1 MRKRQH
7 QRRRTTEKTTTTS
20 LLHSLTKRSF
30 CWMSN
35 AFILSSFHLKT
46 TTIFFHTYI
55 FYICM
60 NVYIYM
66 YVFLSILYEKRERL
80 FFVVF
85 IIWFFSWWRDVECG
99 VFNRSS
105 SSGNFTSFF
114 LAFFFV
120 VLNTIF
126 SLSLHNIY

>member
-1 MRKRQH
+1 
-7 QRRRTTEKTTTTS
+7 
-20 LLHSLTKRSF
+20 
-30 CWMSN
+30 MSN

-80 FFVVF
+80 YFVVF
-85 IIWFFSWWRDVECG
+85 II
-99 VFNRSS
+99 
-105 SSGNFTSFF
+105 
-114 LAFFFV
+114 
-120 VLNTIF
+120 
-126 SLSLHNIY
+126 

>member
-35 AFILSSFHLKT
+35 AFIFSFHLKT